1 MKKAVKAILLV
12 IPAAAC
18 TVALL
23 FHARKP
29 EPLTIP
35 AATETERTAFLRSC
49 GWDAS
54 LFATQT
60 VIVPDEDAVYTD
72 YAALQ
77 RVQNLPLDRFAGKR
91 AVLYTYTL
99 RDSSLCAELLT
110 ADGVLI
116 GAQCYLPEQPQ
127 PLPVAKG

>member
-1 MKKAVKAILLV
+1 MKKAVKALV
-12 IPAAAC
+12 FAIPAAAC
-18 TVALL
+18 AVILL
-23 FHARKP
+23 THARKP

-35 AATETERTAFLRSC
+35 AATETQRSAFLHSC

-54 LFATQT
+54 LLDVQN
-60 VIVPDEDAVYTD
+60 VIVPVEDSVYTD

-77 RVQNLPLDRFAGKR
+77 RVQNLPLHRFAGER
-91 AVLYTYTL
+91 ATLYTYTL

-127 PLPVAKG
+127 PLPIGRR

>member
-1 MKKAVKAILLV
+1 MQCVPFLWLL
-12 IPAAAC
+12 
-18 TVALL
+18 
-23 FHARKP
+23 
-29 EPLTIP
+29 
-35 AATETERTAFLRSC
+35 

-72 YAALQ
+72 YASLQ

-99 RDSSLCAELLT
+99 RDSSLCAELLI
-110 ADGVLI
+110 ADGVII

>member
-1 MKKAVKAILLV
+1 MKKAVKAILL
-12 IPAAAC
+12 
-18 TVALL
+18 TVPILLCAGLLL
-23 FHARKP
+23 FRSKKA

-35 AATETERTAFLRSC
+35 AATETERIAFLRSC

-54 LFATQT
+54 LFSSQT
-60 VIVPDEDAVYTD
+60 VIVPDEDDTYAD
-72 YAALQ
+72 YMALQ
-77 RVQNLPLDRFAGKR
+77 HIQNLPLTRFTGER

-99 RDSSLCAELLT
+99 QGSSLCAELLT

-127 PLPVAKG
+127 PLPVMKG

>member
-1 MKKAVKAILLV
+1 MKKAVKAVLL
-12 IPAAAC
+12 
-18 TVALL
+18 TVPVLFCAGALL
-23 FHARKP
+23 LHSQRP

-60 VIVPDEDAVYTD
+60 VIVPGEDTIYHD

-77 RVQNLPLDRFAGKR
+77 RVQNLPLDRFTGER
-91 AVLYTYTL
+91 AMLYTYTL
-99 RDSSLCAELLT
+99 RDSSLCAELLI
-110 ADGVLI
+110 ADGELI

-127 PLPVAKG
+127 PLPVGRG